1 MKRAAFLLGTLAAAT
16 IAMAQQTS
24 PAPEPPTSTAPSE
37 QTAPPPDA
45 SPRPSDAAPR
55 MSETDKQTLLQDCIR
70 QVQAANPSV
79 AEKDIKAYCDKQV
92 NSYSPH

>member
-1 MKRAAFLLGTLAAAT
+1 
-16 IAMAQQTS
+16 
-24 PAPEPPTSTAPSE
+24 
-37 QTAPPPDA
+37 
-45 SPRPSDAAPR
+45 

-79 AEKDIKAYCDKQV
+79 PEKDIKAYCDKQV